1 METTSHWHPFA
12 PLNLTANPFGE
23 LTPDDRAAAA
33 VVNVEPWREWLASG
47 PRRALQFIGDCG
59 RGKTTHLLALA
70 AAMPDSAYVYLP
82 PHPLEQRKLFP
93 PYWLPSQA
101 PLPEIPH
108 ATVVAIDEAQ
118 RLPRRL
124 RRQVFLRG
132 VPLVLGTHCNLARP
146 LRQAGYE
153 WQNIA
158 VAASTT
164 VKQIQAIV
172 NRRIE
177 LVRLAEG
184 KVPCI
189 SMQQATELHEL
200 FGDDLRAIEGH
211 LYEQFQQRAAA
222 RTVRNAEL

>member
-1 METTSHWHPFA
+1 METNSRWHPFA

-23 LTPDDRAAAA
+23 LTPDDRVAAA
-33 VVNVEPWREWLASG
+33 VVDIEPWREWLTAG

-82 PHPLEQRKLFP
+82 PHPLEQRKLVP

-101 PLPEIPH
+101 PLPEMPP
-108 ATVVAIDEAQ
+108 APVLAIDEAQ
-118 RLPRRL
+118 RLPRAL
-124 RRQVFLRG
+124 RRQVFARG
-132 VPLVLGTHCNLARP
+132 SMLVLGTHCSLARP
-146 LRQAGYE
+146 LRRAGYE
-153 WQNIA
+153 WQSVA

-164 VKQIQAIV
+164 AEQIQTIM

-177 LVRLAEG
+177 QVRLGEG
-184 KVPCI
+184 ELPLI
-189 SMQQATELHEL
+189 NASQAAELHAR

-222 RTVRNAEL
+222 RTVRNAEH